1 MAERNC
7 HNYSFEYK
15 FLFKFHTKSDLTSQ
29 LKPIGKI
36 MLRKV
41 IGTSDNIYE

>member
-1 MAERNC
+1 MAERIC

-29 LKPIGKI
+29 LKLIGKI
-36 MLRKV
+36 MLGEV
-41 IGTSDNIYE
+41 IGTSDKIYE